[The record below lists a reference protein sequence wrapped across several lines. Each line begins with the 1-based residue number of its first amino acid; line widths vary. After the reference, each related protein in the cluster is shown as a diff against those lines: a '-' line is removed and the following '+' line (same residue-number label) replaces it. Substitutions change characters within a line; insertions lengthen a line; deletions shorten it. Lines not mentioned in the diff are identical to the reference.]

1 MIPLPHTSTAS
12 RLTKGTYQNDQRGSL
27 AMKKDRFR
35 EFQGKSRSAIGP
47 QGWIRKGGDQLGRQ
61 A

>member
-1 MIPLPHTSTAS
+1 
-12 RLTKGTYQNDQRGSL
+12 
-27 AMKKDRFR
+27 MKKDRFR

-47 QGWIRKGGDQLGRQ
+47 QRCIRKGGDQLGRQ